1 MSWDWHLCLADIFN
15 RDDGDTADSP
25 PPPEIATEHHE
36 SDGDDVIPP
45 TPEAELK
52 KGRKR
57 VRKMKDKTYKDED
70 GYLRKY
76 GSASLVVCFNRPV
89 HLAWPLMAHWAYR
102 LWLRFDSC

>member
-1 MSWDWHLCLADIFN
+1 MCLADIFN

-89 HLAWPLMAHWAYR
+89 HLAWPLMAH
-102 LWLRFDSC
+102 

>member
-1 MSWDWHLCLADIFN
+1 MADIFK
-15 RDDGDTADSP
+15 RDDGDAPDSP
-25 PPPEIATEHHE
+25 PPPEIAPKHHE

-57 VRKMKDKTYKDED
+57 VCKMRDETYMDED

-76 GSASLVVCFNRPV
+76 RSAFLVGCFNRLIP
-89 HLAWPLMAHWAYR
+89 LAWPLMAQ
-102 LWLRFDSC
+102 